1 MLLAPGEIDLLTAFI
16 AVVCI
21 AVGAGASGAVNM
33 WYDRDIDSVMERTMN
48 RPLPAGRL
56 KPPVALWLGTTL
68 SLVSVGVMGVW
79 VNLMSAGLLAVTIAF
94 YVFVYTIW
102 LKRRTPQNIVIGG
115 ASGAL
120 PPMIGWAAVTND
132 ISIGS
137 LTLFAIIFMWTPPH
151 FWALSLYRSGDYE
164 KAGVPMMPVVSGIEE
179 TKRQIL
185 IYTLLLFPFTLVP
198 AFVGMTS
205 LTGGLIIGA
214 LGIWFIR
221 HALLVLKSEIRRTA
235 RHVPLFYPLSI
246 PGLRRASCRSCAA
259 NGGCVNSSPMT
270 AYLQLEEKFHTI
282 ATLEDAA
289 GMLHWDAAT
298 MMPPGSAED
307 RHEQLAVLTT
317 IRHDLLSSSETGE
330 LLAAA
335 LDTDDLNNWQRAN
348 LREMERRYIHATAV
362 ETPLVTALSKASNIC
377 ETRWRRA
384 RADNDFGV
392 LKPLLADVLSLSR
405 DAAQSK
411 AERLS
416 CTPYEAL
423 MDQFTPGLRTDMVDT
438 LFDRLGR
445 ELPDLLSEIL
455 EHQASQPEALAPA
468 GPFPLDQQ
476 RALGTRLMAVVGFDF
491 ETGRLDESLHPFSGG
506 TPDDL
511 RITTRYEADDFMTG
525 LMGVLHETGHAL
537 YEKNLP
543 SRLAAPASGRGARHG
558 YS

>member
-1 MLLAPGEIDLLTAFI
+1 MTDKLMTHQTTGETANPTAQEDGPEPINQNQFVDYALLLKPRVMSLVLFTGVAGMLLAPGEIELLTAFI
-16 AVVCI
+16 AVACI

-185 IYTLLLFPFTLVP
+185 IYTLLLFPLTLVP

-205 LTGGLIIGA
+205 LIAGLTIGA

-221 HALLVLKSEIRRTA
+221 HALLVLKSERSEEPRAMFRYSILY
-235 RHVPLFYPLSI
+235 LF
-246 PGLRRASCRSCAA
+246 
-259 NGGCVNSSPMT
+259 
-270 AYLQLEEKFHTI
+270 
-282 ATLEDAA
+282 
-289 GMLHWDAAT
+289 
-298 MMPPGSAED
+298 
-307 RHEQLAVLTT
+307 
-317 IRHDLLSSSETGE
+317 
-330 LLAAA
+330 
-335 LDTDDLNNWQRAN
+335 
-348 LREMERRYIHATAV
+348 
-362 ETPLVTALSKASNIC
+362 LV
-377 ETRWRRA
+377 
-384 RADNDFGV
+384 FV
-392 LKPLLADVLSLSR
+392 VLLAD
-405 DAAQSK
+405 
-411 AERLS
+411 
-416 CTPYEAL
+416 
-423 MDQFTPGLRTDMVDT
+423 
-438 LFDRLGR
+438 
-445 ELPDLLSEIL
+445 
-455 EHQASQPEALAPA
+455 
-468 GPFPLDQQ
+468 
-476 RALGTRLMAVVGFDF
+476 
-491 ETGRLDESLHPFSGG
+491 
-506 TPDDL
+506 
-511 RITTRYEADDFMTG
+511 
-525 LMGVLHETGHAL
+525 HAL
-537 YEKNLP
+537 LTT
-543 SRLAAPASGRGARHG
+543 GT
-558 YS
+558 